1 MIDTIIIY
9 KCFIVWYQLL
19 LITVDLLLTLI
30 VRWYKFND
38 LSSKNHRFHLF
49 FIKINEKRPFTI
61 PLLGVL

>member
-30 VRWYKFND
+30 VRWHKFND

-49 FIKINEKRPFTI
+49 FY
-61 PLLGVL
+61 